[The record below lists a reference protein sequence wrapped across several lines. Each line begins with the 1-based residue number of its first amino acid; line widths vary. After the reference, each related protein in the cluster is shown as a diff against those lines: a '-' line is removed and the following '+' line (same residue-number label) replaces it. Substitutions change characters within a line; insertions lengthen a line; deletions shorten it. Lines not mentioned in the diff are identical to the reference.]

1 MDKKTV
7 ALLVNATNQAG
18 WVHDV
23 VQWLSREEDFH
34 VAALIVARS
43 ETPPATRN
51 LPWTL
56 DPLGTVARLESRM
69 LETRHRAQ
77 LQTRDLRESVPEGT
91 PVLNLEITQGPRGS
105 IAADADQLRGLMELH
120 LDVIL
125 LLGAPPIRGEL
136 ASLPAHGVWTPVHSD
151 LKDQHDPSH
160 AGFWEV
166 YQRAD
171 HTTVRLWRLGA
182 TEQADELLDAR
193 SFNTEMFWL
202 KNRARALSLTNLMI
216 FDTLK
221 TVERPQRRKQPAA
234 GLQIHTA
241 MVRPQPAQ
249 WDGAAYLARQAWL
262 ASSLVLRR
270 AMKRNVRW
278 RIGMCP
284 TGRQEFVTSDA
295 AVLVPPKG
303 RFFADPFVYTRNGQ
317 PFIFFEDYYFRERKG
332 KISVATYVDGA
343 FRFLGVVLDLPY
355 HLSFPYIFE
364 YDGGTYMVPET
375 CGNRSIEL
383 WKCVE
388 FPLKWELHATLMDN
402 ISAVDTIVFPYGGH
416 WWLFTNIDRTDGQS
430 HCDELFAFYADRPD
444 ATQWTPHALNPII
457 NSPIK
462 ARNAG
467 MILAADGGVIRCA
480 QTQGF
485 LHYGKGVSLN
495 RIEVLTPDTYREIDG
510 PVHYPEFLRKPLASM
525 HHWHH
530 HGGHTVFDFAFME

>member
-7 ALLVNATNQAG
+7 ALLVNATNQPG

-23 VQWLSREEDFH
+23 AQWLSREEHFQI
-34 VAALIVARS
+34 AALIVAWDDTQSAERS
-43 ETPPATRN
+43 
-51 LPWTL
+51 LPWSR

-77 LQTRDLRESVPEGT
+77 LATSELTASLPPGT
-91 PVLNLEITQGPRGS
+91 PVLDLGVTRGHGGLL
-105 IAADADQLRGLMELH
+105 AADPEQLRDLIALR

-125 LLGAPPIRGEL
+125 ILGAPAIRGEL
-136 ASLPAHGVWTPVHSD
+136 ASLPTHGVWMPVHSD
-151 LKDQHDPSH
+151 LKDQQHVAH

-171 HTTVRLWRLGA
+171 HTTVKLWRLGA

-193 SFNTEMFWL
+193 SFNTEVFWL
-202 KNRARALSLTNLMI
+202 KNRARALSLANLMI
-216 FDTLK
+216 FDTLQAMAQP
-221 TVERPQRRKQPAA
+221 ERRKQPSSS
-234 GLQIHTA
+234 LQIHTA
-241 MVRPQPAQ
+241 MTRPQPAQ

-262 ASSLVLRR
+262 ASSMVLRR

-284 TGRQEFVTSDA
+284 TGRQEVVTSEA
-295 AVLVPPKG
+295 AVMVPPKG

-317 PFIFFEDYYFRERKG
+317 PYIFFEDYYFRERKG
-332 KISVATYVDGA
+332 KISVATYIDGA

-364 YDGGTYMVPET
+364 YGGATYMVPET
-375 CGNRSIEL
+375 CGNRTIEL
-383 WKCVE
+383 WKCTE
-388 FPLKWELHATLMDN
+388 FPLKWELHCRLMDN

-416 WWLFTNIDRTDGQS
+416 WWLFTNIDRTDGVS

-444 ATQWTPHALNPII
+444 TDRWTPHALNPIVH
-457 NSPIK
+457 SPVK

-467 MILAADGGVIRCA
+467 VILAPDGSVVRCA
-480 QTQGF
+480 QSQGF
-485 LHYGKGVSLN
+485 QHYGNGVSLN
-495 RIEVLTPDTYREIDG
+495 RIEELTPHTYREADG
-510 PVHYPEFLRKPLASM
+510 PVNYPSFLRKPYASM